1 MNHKA
6 LKNDFNVSYRT
17 KSAPSGTDKAFG
29 KSPAARPISNRNPI
43 CSAQKSLE
51 PTAKYQD
58 FYDTI
63 SDEGSNWI
71 KYTNRRGIG
80 GTQCTSLIIAESAF
94 DGPVIPGT

>member
-51 PTAKYQD
+51 PTAR
-58 FYDTI
+58 I
-63 SDEGSNWI
+63 SMILFLTKVATELN
-71 KYTNRRGIG
+71 TPTAEEL
-80 GTQCTSLIIAESAF
+80 GTHSALHWL
-94 DGPVIPGT
+94 